1 MNKAFQNIKAMKRRI
16 LLTVACVLAFTLS
29 CDDDLLNKSNPN
41 EFTPDTF
48 YKNGT
53 QIVGAVNAVYS
64 SLQSVDLFCREY
76 FFVHDLRSDDMASG
90 GGQLETPRAQLL
102 TGTHDAANSLLTSVW
117 RGWYRLIH
125 QANQVIENAPNASE
139 EVTEELKAR
148 VLGEAKFLRG
158 WAYFDLVVLF
168 GGVPL
173 MDTYAKA
180 IGEDKP
186 RATEAQVYTLIE
198 QDLADAIASLP
209 LKAEYDANNIGRASR
224 EAAQAMLARVYMQ
237 QGRYEEAKPM
247 LQAIIDGGAFDNWKN
262 IPYIENFREEMEFND
277 ESLFEVAF
285 SYDFGG
291 SSWDASGQ
299 GTQTEVTFR
308 GQEYGPTAWR
318 NVIPSNAL
326 LAEYEMTSKGD
337 PKDDPR
343 YSESFYFIGD
353 TYDNGSKVIEDM
365 QGNDPKISWKKY
377 QRIYKAAEEEQRSGI
392 NMRVIRYTE
401 VLLNMAE
408 CENATDNDAAAI
420 ALLNEVRSREGVE
433 MPAYPTANYPVD
445 TPEEVFRAIVHE
457 RRVELAGEQIR
468 NRDILRWRRL
478 GKLTTE
484 PISYFTA
491 RHALAPIPQQ
501 EIDSNAELTQA
512 DQNPG
517 Y

>member
-1 MNKAFQNIKAMKRRI
+1 MKRKI
-16 LLTVACVLAFTLS
+16 LLTVVGMLTVVLS
-29 CDDDLLNKSNPN
+29 CNDDVLNKTNPN

-48 YKNGT
+48 YENGT

-64 SLQSVDLFCREY
+64 SLQSLDLVCREY
-76 FFVHDLRSDDMASG
+76 YFVHDLRSDDMGSG

-102 TGTHDAANSLLTSVW
+102 TGTHDPANSLLTSVW

-148 VLGEAKFLRG
+148 VIGEAKFLRA
-158 WAYFDLVVLF
+158 WAYFDLVILF
-168 GGVPL
+168 GGVPV
-173 MDTYAKA
+173 MDSYAKT
-180 IGEDKP
+180 IGEDRP
-186 RATEAQVYTLIE
+186 RASEEEVYALIE
-198 QDLADAIASLP
+198 ADLLDAIGSLP
-209 LKAEYDANNIGRASR
+209 LKAEYDDNNIGRANQ
-224 EAAQAMLARVYMQ
+224 EAARAMLARVYMQ
-237 QGRYEEAKPM
+237 QGKYEQAKPQ
-247 LQAIIDGGAFDNWKN
+247 LQAIIDGGAFNNWKN

-291 SSWDASGQ
+291 SSWDGTGQ
-299 GTQTEVTFR
+299 GTQTETTFR
-308 GQEYGPTAWR
+308 GQEYGPNAWR
-318 NVIPSNAL
+318 NVIPSVSL
-326 LAEYEMTSKGD
+326 LNEYEKVADGD

-343 YSESFYFIGD
+343 YTQSFYFIGD
-353 TYDNGSKVIEDM
+353 SYDNGTKILEDM

-377 QRIYKAAEEEQRSGI
+377 QRIYKTANEDQRSGI
-392 NMRVIRYTE
+392 NMRIIRYSE

-408 CENATDNDAAAI
+408 CENAGSNDPAAI
-420 ALLNEVRSREGVE
+420 ALLNEVRSRVGVE
-433 MPAYPTANYPVD
+433 MPAYPTANYPVNN
-445 TPEEVFRAIVHE
+445 PEEVFRAIVHE

-478 GKLTTE
+478 GKLTSE
-484 PISYFTA
+484 PIAYFTEK
-491 RHALAPIPQQ
+491 HALAPIPQQ
-501 EIDSNAELTQA
+501 EIDSNSILTQA